1 MNGRA
6 DMADSHAFTSD
17 GRAPMREG
25 LRGALRA
32 DLRHAAKAFS
42 FPRRLDVRM
51 IRPWLPDLAG
61 GRMLDVGCGDG
72 YWTARLARR
81 CRALACG
88 IEVDALAVAA
98 ASREHP
104 QHAWRV
110 ARAEDLPFPGAA
122 FDLVVSL
129 SCLQFIADA
138 ARALREMRRVLRP
151 GGRLILT
158 ADAMDWP
165 GISPRFLRLHQRKY
179 RVAAYWP
186 LERLRPAA
194 RLPPEIGDQVAQRG
208 LEVIAESAPRRVG
221 PPECAADQPQ
231 GELLEQL
238 VGLVRI
244 AQGAEQVAVGGAL
257 VTLDQRQEGLL
268 RGRVGAVRA
277 GHQRPHRGDPAQSR
291 LKGVLVHRGVPLCR
305 TGYRLRSH
313 KSTLSLRVSSRRAP
327 VRSHAAESQ

>member
-1 MNGRA
+1 
-6 DMADSHAFTSD
+6 
-17 GRAPMREG
+17 MREG

-186 LERLRPAA
+186 LERLRPAVEEAGFTVRAAA
-194 RLPPEIGDQVAQRG
+194 RAVSSKVASRIMH
-208 LEVIAESAPRRVG
+208 LEERCGKVAYAAAPLLYPAILASDALAGG
-221 PPECAADQPQ
+221 P
-231 GELLEQL
+231 G
-238 VGLVRI
+238 GHK
-244 AQGAEQVAVGGAL
+244 VAVEAL
-257 VTLDQRQEGLL
+257 ADKR
-268 RGRVGAVRA
+268 
-277 GHQRPHRGDPAQSR
+277 D
-291 LKGVLVHRGVPLCR
+291 R
-305 TGYRLRSH
+305 TWTS
-313 KSTLSLRVSSRRAP
+313 
-327 VRSHAAESQ
+327 